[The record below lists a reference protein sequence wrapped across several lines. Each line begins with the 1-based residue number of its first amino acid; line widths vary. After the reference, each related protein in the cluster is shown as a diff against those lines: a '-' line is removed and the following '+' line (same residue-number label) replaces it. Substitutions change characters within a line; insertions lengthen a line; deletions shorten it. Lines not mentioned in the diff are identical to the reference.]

1 MMASEEP
8 QEEVE
13 AGAEPETETE
23 APEPRQAD
31 PGTPEPTAEAPS
43 APTSALSLA
52 ISSLRREKDETW
64 DRLLRTAAEYE
75 NYKKRSKRDVSDAAK
90 RAEDRVVLECLP
102 VIDNLER
109 ALAHAEEEEGA
120 LVDGV
125 RMVYKQFLTM
135 LEKFDI
141 RPFDSVGEPFDP
153 ELHEAIQQIPSDM
166 PSGVVC
172 HELQRGYKRT
182 ERLVRPAMVVVS
194 SGPAAGAEE
203 ESEASEEQESEA
215 SRTEEQSGPDGAGGG
230 ANK

>member
-1 MMASEEP
+1 MANEEP
-8 QEEVE
+8 QEAPVE
-13 AGAEPETETE
+13 EEPKAEPDAPAAETAAE
-23 APEPRQAD
+23 AAE
-31 PGTPEPTAEAPS
+31 TAEAEAPAEPKVAEPPTPATPQSTLS
-43 APTSALSLA
+43 AA

-75 NYKKRSKRDVSDAAK
+75 NYKKRSKRDLSDAAK
-90 RAEDRVVLECLP
+90 RAEDRVVLDCLP

-109 ALAHAEEEEGA
+109 ALAHAEGEEGG

-125 RMVYKQFLTM
+125 RMVYKQFLTT
-135 LEKFDI
+135 LEKYDI

-153 ELHEAIQQIPSDM
+153 ELHEAIQKIASDK

-194 SGPAAGAEE
+194 SGPADAEDPEPSEESAEE
-203 ESEASEEQESEA
+203 SQAEQ
-215 SRTEEQSGPDGAGGG
+215 
-230 ANK
+230 